1 MGLRIPAQCPRCHP
15 APWSEPTVV
24 VMESGYWFSE
34 DVETADISDGK
45 LILHCSAGHETVA
58 KIPASQFELLFEF
71 GCSALV
77 DGYSREAITC
87 FASSIERF
95 HEFASRF
102 LLAQR
107 GLTREDVE
115 NWWRQVK
122 RQSERQLGSFLALWL
137 AEFGSEPPVL
147 PQKMVELRNQC
158 VHQGR
163 IPPVGEAKQYGEAVL
178 RAVVGG
184 IVMLRNR
191 FFDSRQCYLDFVA
204 EHIDDYDDEPI
215 IDHGL
220 FFTVIEEL
228 WLDGE
233 PISQMPGPAFPDD
246 PAGLS
251 EAEQRA
257 FNEAYDKHRVELSMT
272 HPKNTLEADVLTID
286 QALTIFKDM
295 CSSGHRRR

>member
-1 MGLRIPAQCPRCHP
+1 ML
-15 APWSEPTVV
+15 
-24 VMESGYWFSE
+24 
-34 DVETADISDGK
+34 
-45 LILHCSAGHETVA
+45 CSAGHETVA

-107 GLTREDVE
+107 GVTREGVDH
-115 NWWRQVK
+115 WWRQVK

-184 IVMLRNR
+184 IVTLRNR
-191 FFDSRQCYLDFVA
+191 FFDSRHGYLDFVA
-204 EHIDDYDDEPI
+204 
-215 IDHGL
+215 
-220 FFTVIEEL
+220 
-228 WLDGE
+228 
-233 PISQMPGPAFPDD
+233 D
-246 PAGLS
+246 PL
-251 EAEQRA
+251 
-257 FNEAYDKHRVELSMT
+257 RVRVS
-272 HPKNTLEADVLTID
+272 
-286 QALTIFKDM
+286 
-295 CSSGHRRR
+295 